1 MSWRTFS
8 GIHYL
13 MFSLPTAPVLS
24 LGHHCLEGATLNC
37 NLGLILG
44 FLLFFFSHLG
54 QKLVSTKI
62 SKVLEN
68 VALYFFS
75 FLMLKPQPKPSV
87 FLGDGQSVLPH
98 YLLPLIHFQLLL
110 HDLRA

>member
-1 MSWRTFS
+1 
-8 GIHYL
+8 
-13 MFSLPTAPVLS
+13 MFSLPTTPVLS

-44 FLLFFFSHLG
+44 FLAFFSYLG
-54 QKLVSTKI
+54 QKLVPTKI

-98 YLLPLIHFQLLL
+98 YLPPLIHFQLLL

>member
-1 MSWRTFS
+1 MSWCTFS

-37 NLGLILG
+37 DLGLILG
-44 FLLFFFSHLG
+44 FLFFFSHLG

-62 SKVLEN
+62 SK
-68 VALYFFS
+68 S
-75 FLMLKPQPKPSV
+75 F
-87 FLGDGQSVLPH
+87 
-98 YLLPLIHFQLLL
+98 
-110 HDLRA
+110 